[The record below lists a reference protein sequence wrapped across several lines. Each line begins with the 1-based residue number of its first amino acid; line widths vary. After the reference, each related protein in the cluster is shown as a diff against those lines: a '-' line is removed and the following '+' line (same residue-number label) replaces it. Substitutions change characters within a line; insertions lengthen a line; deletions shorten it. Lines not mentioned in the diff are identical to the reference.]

1 MYSSSI
7 KSTLQN
13 IMMQQCP
20 SVFPRHALRPFR
32 EEEEEES
39 VVIGILEMEGPTD
52 ADGDSNVSGKGMKC
66 DQSRGGQNGIQIYAF
81 SFVILTL

>member
-1 MYSSSI
+1 M
-7 KSTLQN
+7 
-13 IMMQQCP
+13 
-20 SVFPRHALRPFR
+20 
-32 EEEEEES
+32 
-39 VVIGILEMEGPTD
+39 IGILEMEGRASD